1 MSTLSNEELLGSLRR
16 RLDLRIS
23 EWSRA
28 LLVPERGSWAI
39 APPCT
44 RLAPAHAA
52 LGREPWSH
60 LRLRALAIAFRGGWL
75 IAHHLRTSASC
86 PRCLLGESSACLNI
100 LKPSLTPSLRSLI
113 YSKPKPRR
121 YNPSLR
127 LVHIENRP
135 ACLISPRPNLV
146 IIHTYQHSHLSMSA
160 TTTTT
165 LFTLAI
171 PSKSRP
177 SATYPS
183 SPLKVFPPPAPA
195 VRRPLRERCGMNL
208 TLHID
213 NPALAFQSSKVP
225 GPWSPKGNLQPHRN
239 NLPRRRN
246 PKPSFVT
253 YHDKQLAA
261 APPKPAP
268 APPDRSYETG
278 FTHIVEITHGPAP
291 QGHSDAQRTHSSKG
305 GPQRLRLTL
314 PASTRRPAGRASLAL
329 TDAQLRAARDFL
341 VECLPGSVAALP
353 ELAQGAVRALVVT
366 PRGRPTDA
374 MALVGCYLAC
384 VAGQDVEA
392 ILRCVD
398 EEESV
403 LSVWKGEVSGDEIE
417 QVQGIACA

>member
-1 MSTLSNEELLGSLRR
+1 
-16 RLDLRIS
+16 
-23 EWSRA
+23 
-28 LLVPERGSWAI
+28 
-39 APPCT
+39 
-44 RLAPAHAA
+44 
-52 LGREPWSH
+52 
-60 LRLRALAIAFRGGWL
+60 
-75 IAHHLRTSASC
+75 
-86 PRCLLGESSACLNI
+86 
-100 LKPSLTPSLRSLI
+100 
-113 YSKPKPRR
+113 
-121 YNPSLR
+121 
-127 LVHIENRP
+127 
-135 ACLISPRPNLV
+135 
-146 IIHTYQHSHLSMSA
+146 MSA
-160 TTTTT
+160 AITTTT
-165 LFTLAI
+165 LPALAI

-183 SPLKVFPPPAPA
+183 SPLTVFPPPPPAPA
-195 VRRPLRERCGMNL
+195 IRRPLRERCGMNL

-213 NPALAFQSSKVP
+213 NPALAFKNSKLP
-225 GPWSPKGNLQPHRN
+225 GPWSPKGHLQPHRN

-268 APPDRSYETG
+268 APVPISAPAYEFSPPRSSEPHLQAIIPALWVAFAQPGRAYEAG

-291 QGHSDAQRTHSSKG
+291 QGHSDTQRTHSSKG
-305 GPQRLRLTL
+305 GPHRLRLTL
-314 PASTRRPAGRASLAL
+314 PASALRHTGRAALAL

-366 PRGRPTDA
+366 PRGLPTDA

-384 VAGQDVEA
+384 VADQGVEA

-403 LSVWKGEVSGDEIE
+403 LSVWKGEVSGDETE
-417 QVQGIACA
+417 RVQGIARE